1 MYNTFTSISR
11 EDHQRSPLIA
21 FHNVGLSGI
30 DGINSKNWS
39 METLTSVR
47 EKLNIQNVSD
57 QLVYLFQYG
66 ITFYYNLV
74 YRYKTMFNLN
84 FEFRF
89 FCHLQFNFYFDNFYL
104 IPSFVPPQRSK
115 A

>member
-21 FHNVGLSGI
+21 FHNVGLSGNA
-30 DGINSKNWS
+30 GINSKNWS

-47 EKLNIQNVSD
+47 ENLNIQNVSD
-57 QLVYLFQYG
+57 QLVYLF
-66 ITFYYNLV
+66 V
-74 YRYKTMFNLN
+74 YRYKTLFNLN

-89 FCHLQFNFYFDNFYL
+89 FCHIQFNF
-104 IPSFVPPQRSK
+104 
-115 A
+115 